1 MAGGPKIA
9 MIENITIP
17 AAFLGGI
24 ISFFSPCVVV
34 LVPAFLS
41 NLAGVSLSDVE
52 KDETA
57 YRRTV
62 LTNTIFFIVGFT
74 AVFVTLGAFFGAISS
89 VLPIS
94 QLFLQRVG
102 GILIIAFGLFTLGLI
117 KIPFLEQERRLDVSN
132 IHTSI
137 KGVRSALAGA
147 AFGIAWTPC
156 VSFVLAGILT
166 LAAVSGATG
175 QAAFLLFIYSV
186 GLMLPFLIVGFFTG
200 HTAKFLREHASFVR
214 YTNLVAGVVLIIL
227 GILIFTDN
235 FVSLVGALF
244 NISPIRLE

>member
-1 MAGGPKIA
+1 

-17 AAFLGGI
+17 AAFIGGL

-41 NLAGVSLSDVE
+41 NLAGVSLTDIE
-52 KDETA
+52 KDESL
-57 YRRTV
+57 YRKTV
-62 LTNTIFFIVGFT
+62 LINTILFIIGFT
-74 AVFVTLGAFFGAISS
+74 IVFVVLGAFFGAISS

-94 QLFLQRVG
+94 QTFLQRVG

-117 KIPFLEQERRLDVSN
+117 KIPLLEQEKRFSVAN
-132 IHTSI
+132 VHTVR
-137 KGVRSALAGA
+137 GVRSVLAGA

-156 VSFVLAGILT
+156 VSFILAGILT

-175 QAAFLLFIYSV
+175 QAAFLLLIYSA

-200 HTAKFLREHASFVR
+200 QAARFLRNHASFVR
-214 YTNLVAGVVLIIL
+214 YTNYVAGIVLIIL

-235 FVSLVGALF
+235 FVALVGRLF
-244 NISPIRLE
+244 SFSPIKL

>member
-1 MAGGPKIA
+1 MV
-9 MIENITIP
+9 ENITIS
-17 AAFLGGI
+17 AAFLGGL

-41 NLAGVSLSDVE
+41 NLAGVSLRDIE
-52 KDETA
+52 KDEAA

-62 LTNTIFFIVGFT
+62 LLNTIFFIAGFT
-74 AVFVTLGAFFGAISS
+74 IVFVALGAFFGAISS

-94 QLFLQRVG
+94 QNLLQRVG
-102 GILIIAFGLFTLGLI
+102 GVLIIAFGLFTLGLL
-117 KIPFLEQERRLDVSN
+117 KIPFLEVERRFNVAKFQTG
-132 IHTSI
+132 IR
-137 KGVRSALAGA
+137 GVRSTLAGA

-175 QAAFLLFIYSV
+175 QAAFLLLIYSA
-186 GLMLPFLIVGFFTG
+186 GLMLPFLLVGLFTG
-200 HTAKFLREHASFVR
+200 RAAKFLREHGSFVR
-214 YTNLVAGVVLIIL
+214 YSNYVAGVILIIL

-235 FVSLVGALF
+235 FTSLVGRLF
-244 NISPIRLE
+244 SISPINLEGM